1 VVDPAPDDDFALLD
15 AWRSGDED
23 AGSELLRRQF
33 DALYRFFRSKVPDDA
48 VGELIQQT
56 LFTCVEKREQFRGDA
71 RFSTYVFSIARRAA
85 IAYYRGRQRDAAIDP
100 GATSIE
106 DLARSPS
113 GVLME
118 REQDRLLLK
127 GLRSIPIDHQ
137 ILLELH
143 YWERLPGPALA
154 EVLEVPEGT
163 VRTRL
168 RRAKT
173 LLREAI
179 ERIAADPEVAKS
191 TVDDLAA
198 WAEALRDRLGR

>member
-1 VVDPAPDDDFALLD
+1 MDDLALLD
-15 AWRSGDED
+15 AWRDGDED
-23 AGSELLRRQF
+23 AGSALLRRQF
-33 DALYRFFRSKVPDDA
+33 DALYRFFRSKVPEDA

-71 RFSTYVFSIARRAA
+71 QFSTYVFAIARRAA
-85 IAYYRGRQRDAAIDP
+85 IAFYRGRQREAAIDP

-118 REQDRLLLK
+118 REQDRLLLR
-127 GLRSIPIDHQ
+127 GLRRIPIDHQ

-143 YWERLPGPALA
+143 YWERLPGPELA
-154 EVLEVPEGT
+154 EILEVPEGT

-168 RRAKT
+168 RRAKE

-179 ERIAADPEVAKS
+179 EQVADDRALAKS

-198 WAEALRDRLGR
+198 WAESLRDRLGRT

>member
-1 VVDPAPDDDFALLD
+1 MVDTTPDDDFALLD
-15 AWRSGDED
+15 AWRAGDED
-23 AGSELLRRQF
+23 AGSDLLRRQF
-33 DALYRFFRSKVPDDA
+33 DTLYRFFRSKVPDDA

-71 RFSTYVFSIARRAA
+71 QFSTYVFAIARRTA

-100 GATSIE
+100 ATMSIE

-168 RRAKT
+168 RRAKV
-173 LLREAI
+173 LLRDAI
-179 ERIAADPEVAKS
+179 ERIAADPELAKS

>member
-1 VVDPAPDDDFALLD
+1 VDDLALLD
-15 AWRSGDED
+15 AWRDGDED

-33 DALYRFFRSKVPDDA
+33 DALYRFFRSKVPEDA

-71 RFSTYVFSIARRAA
+71 QFSTYVFAIARRAA
-85 IAYYRGRQRDAAIDP
+85 IAFYRGRQREAAIDP

-113 GVLME
+113 GVLIE
-118 REQDRLLLK
+118 REQDRLLLR
-127 GLRSIPIDHQ
+127 GLRRIPIDHQ

-154 EVLEVPEGT
+154 EILEVPEGT

-168 RRAKT
+168 RRAKE

-179 ERIAADPEVAKS
+179 EHVAEDPALAAPNASPPIAAP
-191 TVDDLAA
+191 
-198 WAEALRDRLGR
+198 